1 VDSPGE
7 RDPSPDEHRA
17 DEHWMTRAVALAA
30 GARRRAAPN
39 PHVGCVL
46 VQDGAGVGEGAT
58 APPGGAHAEAAALD
72 AAGPAA
78 RGATAYVTLEPCAH
92 HGRTPPC
99 ADALVAAGVARVV
112 VALEDPDPAVAGRG
126 IASLRAAGVRVAV
139 GAGAPAV
146 REQLAAYL
154 HHRRTGRAL
163 CLVKTALSIDGRTAA
178 VDGTSQWI
186 TGPAARAD
194 AHDLRADSQAVVVG
208 PGTALADHP
217 ALTVRDAGPPVPASP
232 PRRVLLDALGRVPAE
247 GPLFDG
253 SAPTVVCTTEGADP
267 AVVAAWTAAR
277 ATVEVVPAVAGKL
290 DLAATLV
297 RLGDLGVLQAMV
309 EGGAAL
315 HGALLAA
322 GLVDRLCVYVGATA
336 LGTGGKPG
344 LDWPGPPTVA
354 AAPRWHLRRATVLGD
369 DVRLDY
375 EPVVPSASA
384 ASSASGAG

>member
-1 VDSPGE
+1 VDTE
-7 RDPSPDEHRA
+7 RPASPDEHGEA
-17 DEHWMTRAVALAA
+17 HWMDRAVALAA

-46 VQDGAGVGEGAT
+46 VRDGAVVGEGAT
-58 APPGGAHAEAAALD
+58 APPGGDHAEAAALRG
-72 AAGPAA
+72 AGAAA

-99 ADALVAAGVARVV
+99 AEALLEAGVARVV

-126 IASLRAAGVRVAV
+126 IARLREAGVPVAV
-139 GAGAPAV
+139 GTGAPAV
-146 REQLAAYL
+146 RDQLAAYL
-154 HHRRTGRAL
+154 HHRRTGRSF

-178 VDGTSQWI
+178 VDGSSQWI

-194 AHDLRADSQAVVVG
+194 AHDLRADSQAVVIG
-208 PGTALADHP
+208 PGTALADRP
-217 ALTVRDAGPPVPASP
+217 ALTVRDAGPPGPGTP
-232 PRRVLLDALGRVPAE
+232 PRRVLLDALGRVPAD

-253 SAPTVVCTTEGADP
+253 SAPTVVLTTDLVDP
-267 AVVAAWTAAR
+267 AAVAAWSAAG
-277 ATVEVVPAVAGKL
+277 AQVESVPAVDGKV
-290 DLAATLV
+290 DLGVTLGV
-297 RLGDLGVLQAMV
+297 LGGLGVLQAMV

-336 LGTGGKPG
+336 LGTRGKAG
-344 LDWPGPPTVA
+344 LDWPGPPTIA
-354 AAPRWHLRRATVLGD
+354 AAPRWHLERATVLGD

-375 EPVVPSASA
+375 RPADP
-384 ASSASGAG
+384 SGAGVA